1 MVGVRDAQV
10 VPSAPV
16 QQAQLQ
22 TLVGGM
28 ERGTSCRISPGHFGK
43 IEEENSFLSRGQ
55 GVTGL
60 PQARGQGRKAHP
72 DQCCPGRR
80 RQGLNL
86 EAGAAAGGLCVGA
99 GRGGEMLE

>member
-1 MVGVRDAQV
+1 MVAMVGQDLNSAHQAPRPMLLLLMVGVRDAQV

-60 PQARGQGRKAHP
+60 PQAR
-72 DQCCPGRR
+72 
-80 RQGLNL
+80 RQVLGK
-86 EAGAAAGGLCVGA
+86 
-99 GRGGEMLE
+99 